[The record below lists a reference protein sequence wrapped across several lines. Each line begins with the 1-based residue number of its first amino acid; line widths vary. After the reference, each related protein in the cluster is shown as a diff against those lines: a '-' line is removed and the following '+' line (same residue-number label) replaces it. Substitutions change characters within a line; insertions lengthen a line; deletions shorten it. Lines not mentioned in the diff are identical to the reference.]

1 MAQSEGE
8 ALFALHC
15 RIEKLSPI
23 AEYQFHPDRKWR
35 FDFAFVT
42 EKLAVEIEGGI
53 YSGGRHTRGDGFEK
67 DCEKYNSAVL
77 LGWKILRFSTQS
89 VKSGC
94 AIQMT
99 KLVLADTK

>member
-1 MAQSEGE
+1 M
-8 ALFALHC
+8 LHC
-15 RIEKLSPI
+15 RIEKLNPT
-23 AEYQFHPDRKWR
+23 AEHVFHPTRKWR
-35 FDFAFVT
+35 FDYAFVA
-42 EKLAVEIEGGI
+42 EKLAIEIEGGI
-53 YSGGRHTRGDGFEK
+53 YSGGRHTRGSGFEK
-67 DCEKYNSAVL
+67 DCEKYNEAVL

>member
-1 MAQSEGE
+1 MHPSEGE

-15 RIEKLSPI
+15 RAEKLSPVSEFI
-23 AEYQFHPDRKWR
+23 FHPDRKWR

-53 YSGGRHTRGDGFEK
+53 YSGGRHTRGSGFEA

-77 LGWKILRFSTQS
+77 LGWKILRFSTQA
-89 VKSGC
+89 VKSGR
-94 AIQMT
+94 AIEIV
-99 KLVLADTK
+99 KFVLADTK

>member
-1 MAQSEGE
+1 MHPSEGE
-8 ALFALHC
+8 ATFALHC
-15 RIEKLSPI
+15 RIEKLSPVP
-23 AEYQFHPDRKWR
+23 EYKFHPTRKWR
-35 FDFAFVT
+35 FDFAFVS
-42 EKLAVEIEGGI
+42 EKLAIEIEGGI
-53 YSGGRHTRGDGFEK
+53 YSGGRHTRGSGFEA
-67 DCEKYNSAVL
+67 DCEKYNEAVL

>member
-1 MAQSEGE
+1 M
-8 ALFALHC
+8 LHC
-15 RIEKLSPI
+15 RIEKLNPI
-23 AEYQFHPDRKWR
+23 AEFIFHPTRKWR

-67 DCEKYNSAVL
+67 DCEKYNEAVL

-99 KLVLADTK
+99 KLVLVDTK